1 MPFPHPPPINCTL
14 QHAPAHS
21 TPSSNA
27 CRGLVACANA
37 GESDSS
43 NGSQFFI
50 TTERAD
56 ELTRKYTIF
65 GRVSGETI
73 FTVLRMQEVEVDDN
87 DRPTDPPVVTSCD
100 VLLPPFDDIVP
111 RTTPAEKREKAAAAE
126 QAKKLADIKKRKQQ
140 GVALCPVH
148 TMALLE
154 TEKVD
159 SG

>member
-1 MPFPHPPPINCTL
+1 M
-14 QHAPAHS
+14 
-21 TPSSNA
+21 

-65 GRVSGETI
+65 GRISGETI

-100 VLLPPFDDIVP
+100 VILPPFDDIVP
-111 RTTPAEKREKAAAAE
+111 RTTPAEKHEKAAAAE
-126 QAKKLADIKKRKQQ
+126 QARKLAEIRKRKQQ
-140 GVALCPVH
+140 GMIPHPGHSMSVTRSMCSESLISCGEQ
-148 TMALLE
+148 T
-154 TEKVD
+154 
-159 SG
+159 